1 MKSLSDRSCCVLL
14 GFADCVAALQPQV
27 WLSSYPTC
35 RGNGNMRTCGG
46 AAHFCKLLVS
56 FECSVFDCK
65 LWARRGG
72 NVCASHFCFVLVVGL
87 MTVDA
92 CQASFST
99 KHGDKTNKSTGK
111 SREQDFVVSG
121 NTALFQFLVILLV
134 PPSMHLITLWRGP
147 LKRTADFDD
156 WVDWFLS
163 SAIIY

>member
-1 MKSLSDRSCCVLL
+1 MWCITWLAVPVPVLSLLMGWSWLIRATRIRFWMEIFMKSLSDRSCCVLL

-121 NTALFQFLVILLV
+121 NTALFQF
-134 PPSMHLITLWRGP
+134 W
-147 LKRTADFDD
+147 
-156 WVDWFLS
+156 
-163 SAIIY
+163 